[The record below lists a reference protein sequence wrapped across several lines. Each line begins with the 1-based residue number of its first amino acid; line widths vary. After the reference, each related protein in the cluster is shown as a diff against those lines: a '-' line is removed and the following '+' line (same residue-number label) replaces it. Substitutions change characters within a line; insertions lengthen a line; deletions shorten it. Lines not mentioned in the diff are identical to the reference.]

1 MAGYQLAVYEE
12 AFSGDSPGIESA
24 GAELLFLGTDSK
36 SASAKP
42 QPVKDHETIKAEVV
56 AAADAMSSNEF
67 TATVND
73 RCRMCAV
80 KGLCPIQP
88 QGRSVIDP

>member
-1 MAGYQLAVYEE
+1 MLQHAV
-12 AFSGDSPGIESA
+12 AKSFAPLPL
-24 GAELLFLGTDSK
+24 GAELLFLGTGGN

-42 QPVKDHETIKAEVV
+42 QAVKDHETIKAEVI
-56 AAADAMSSNEF
+56 AAADAMSANEF

-88 QGRSVIDP
+88 QGRTVIDK

>member
-1 MAGYQLAVYEE
+1 MKSWACGAARPAGVDFLAQCREAGRAQEE
-12 AFSGDSPGIESA
+12 TRFGP
-24 GAELLFLGTDSK
+24 
-36 SASAKP
+36 
-42 QPVKDHETIKAEVV
+42 EVV

-88 QGRSVIDP
+88 QGRSVIDQ